1 MNTTSNTPSLRRV
14 HALLTAQTIIILL
27 LSLNRLGPWT
37 TGYVA
42 SNEFLRWVDL
52 HNMLT
57 LPLASLVAFWL
68 LKTHL
73 PTLSDRP
80 ERRDR
85 VTTAIALAIVVGVYL
100 LGAGYG
106 DHEITNYL
114 HLRFA
119 ETQGAGADAIGG
131 AGRDA
136 LARIIVF
143 NDDSFSHWVF
153 FIGYSVMNGALMAW
167 QVAYPFRAPL
177 TRRDAWL
184 IAANGLFIALGIFAN
199 LAFETIGLDLYVV
212 AGLAALSAY
221 LLWRHRG
228 QPILVYSAVAY
239 VGGLAATGLYTLF
252 VR

>member
-1 MNTTSNTPSLRRV
+1 MTTASQPSLRRV
-14 HALLTAQTIIILL
+14 HALLTAQTVIILL
-27 LSLNRLGPWT
+27 LSANRLGDWT
-37 TGYVA
+37 LGYVA
-42 SNEFLRWVDL
+42 QNEFLRWVDL

-57 LPLASLVAFWL
+57 LPLASLVAYWL
-68 LKTHL
+68 LTSHL
-73 PTLSDRP
+73 PDLSTRP
-80 ERRDR
+80 ERRDAA
-85 VTTAIALAIVVGVYL
+85 TAAISLAIVVGVYL

-153 FIGYSVMNGALMAW
+153 FIGYSLMNGALMLW
-167 QVAYPFRAPL
+167 QTAFPYRERL
-177 TRRDAWL
+177 TRRDAGL

-199 LAFETIGLDLYVV
+199 LAFEDIGLDLYIV
-212 AGLAALSAY
+212 AGLAALAGA
-221 LLWRHRG
+221 LLWRHRN

-239 VGGLAATGLYTLF
+239 IGGFAATALSKL
-252 VR
+252 VA